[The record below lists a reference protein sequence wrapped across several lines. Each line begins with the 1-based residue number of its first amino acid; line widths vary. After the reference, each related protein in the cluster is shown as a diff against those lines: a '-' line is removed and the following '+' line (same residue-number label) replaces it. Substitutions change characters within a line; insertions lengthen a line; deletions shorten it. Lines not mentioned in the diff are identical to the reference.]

1 MESMRALVSELPRE
15 TEFMM
20 GLIKK
25 EFQVFDELLKFHAK
39 IEDQL
44 FFPKSIVLEK
54 NLG

>member
-1 MESMRALVSELPRE
+1 
-15 TEFMM
+15 M

-54 NLG
+54 KIWAEIYQYAADNWWDVF